1 MVAGSSIAAVFIP
14 NGFRSPTVARPEDF
28 APCGRSPSQGAF
40 LVETSAHLGFSG
52 RSEDEAF
59 APSP

>member
-14 NGFRSPTVARPEDF
+14 NGVRPPRLRCPEDF
-28 APCGRSPSQGAF
+28 APGGRSPSQGAF
-40 LVETSAHLGFSG
+40 LGESSAHLAFSG